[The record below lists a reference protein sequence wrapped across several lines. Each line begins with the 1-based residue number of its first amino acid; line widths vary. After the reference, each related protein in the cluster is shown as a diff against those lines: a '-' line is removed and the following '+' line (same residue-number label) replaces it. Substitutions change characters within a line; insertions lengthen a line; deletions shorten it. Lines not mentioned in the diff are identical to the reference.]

1 MSIVAENFIDP
12 ILIVYSR
19 LILIPELF
27 KEYGLI
33 LWVLKG
39 DQIRSEWSNSIKPE
53 RVYHRLDYAAER
65 TWSPHHRMHD
75 SLLHV
80 HVLIFI

>member
-33 LWVLKG
+33 L
-39 DQIRSEWSNSIKPE
+39 
-53 RVYHRLDYAAER
+53 
-65 TWSPHHRMHD
+65 
-75 SLLHV
+75 
-80 HVLIFI
+80 